1 MALLAL
7 VVVAASSSSTPAPAA
22 TAAAHPSGF
31 LQPSNNKAQ
40 NAEARAPAHPLCSH
54 HCQRSQ
60 STAAPLTA
68 SGGDGAGSAAGSSA
82 EPTKTCR
89 NCLQQYRASENGPT
103 ACRHHV
109 GIYTGRLA
117 RIDDR
122 DPSGAK
128 DWFWSCC
135 GEESK
140 DGPGCVVTQHQ
151 SYDEPA
157 GPWRSGFQ

>member
-7 VVVAASSSSTPAPAA
+7 VVASLSSSTPAA
-22 TAAAHPSGF
+22 TATAAHPSGF
-31 LQPSNNKAQ
+31 LQPSNKAQ
-40 NAEARAPAHPLCSH
+40 KAEARAPAPSCSH
-54 HCQRSQ
+54 HHYHHQQRS
-60 STAAPLTA
+60 SPTAALLHA
-68 SGGDGAGSAAGSSA
+68 SGDGDSSGADSSA
-82 EPTKTCR
+82 EPTRTCR
-89 NCLQQYRASENGPT
+89 NCLRQYRASENGPT

-109 GIYTGRLA
+109 GIYSGRLA
-117 RIDDR
+117 RIDDK